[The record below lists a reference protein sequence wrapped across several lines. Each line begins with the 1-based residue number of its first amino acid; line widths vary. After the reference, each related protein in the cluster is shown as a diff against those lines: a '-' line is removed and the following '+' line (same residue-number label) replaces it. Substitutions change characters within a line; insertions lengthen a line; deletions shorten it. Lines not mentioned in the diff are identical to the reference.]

1 VQPKRSLLLGVDGG
15 NSKTIALVA
24 TEDGT
29 IVGAGRGGRSDIY
42 ETELAFEAIAD
53 AALGALAQAGA
64 GTSDVRHAVYSVA
77 GADWP
82 ADYALYRD
90 ELARLLDV
98 PGTVLNDSLGAI
110 RAGTPDGVG
119 VSVVCG
125 TGVAIG
131 ARAATGRH
139 WHVSFWAAP
148 QHRYDPVRATLEAA
162 ARAELGLSA
171 PSLLQQLAPAA
182 AGCGSVEELVRRA
195 SGHGEVRPWLTRL
208 PGALLDAVAEGDA
221 VAIEVVSRVATAM
234 AEFAIVAAR
243 KAGLPSPSPLVLAG
257 GVFRHA
263 CPALAEAI
271 AAGVP
276 GAEIVRAT
284 REPAVGA
291 LLLAFD
297 EAGLEPD
304 VQRLEASFPAAELF
318 ATL

>member
-1 VQPKRSLLLGVDGG
+1 VGQRRQLILGVDGG

-42 ETELAFEAIAD
+42 ETELAFESIAD
-53 AALGALAQAGA
+53 ATLGALAQAG
-64 GTSDVRHAVYSVA
+64 GTASDLRSAIYSVA

-82 ADYALYRD
+82 ADYALYER
-90 ELARLLDV
+90 ELARLVGV

-131 ARAATGRH
+131 ARASAGRH

-148 QHRYDPVRATLEAA
+148 QHRYDPVRATLEAV
-162 ARAELGLSA
+162 ARAELGLSE

-182 AGCGSVEELVRRA
+182 TGCGSVEELVRRA
-195 SGHGEVRPWLTRL
+195 SGHGETRPPLTRL
-208 PGALLDAVAEGDA
+208 PGALLDAVAAGDA
-221 VAIEVVSRVATAM
+221 VAIDVVARVATAM
-234 AEFAIVAAR
+234 AEFAILAAR
-243 KAGLPSPSPLVLAG
+243 KVDLPSPSPLVLAG

-263 CPALAEAI
+263 CPALADAI

-297 EAGLEPD
+297 EAGVEPD
-304 VQRLEASFPAAELF
+304 VERLEASFPSAELF
-318 ATL
+318 ATH

>member
-1 VQPKRSLLLGVDGG
+1 VRQTRQLVLGVDGG

-42 ETELAFEAIAD
+42 ETELAFESIAD
-53 AALGALAQAGA
+53 ATLGALAQAGA
-64 GTSDVRHAVYSVA
+64 TASDLRSALYSVA

-82 ADYALYRD
+82 ADYALYER
-90 ELARLLDV
+90 ELERLVGV
-98 PGTVLNDSLGAI
+98 PGTVLNDALGAI

-131 ARAATGRH
+131 ARAGAGRH

-148 QHRYDPVRATLEAA
+148 QHRYDPVRATLEAVS
-162 ARAELGLSA
+162 RAELGLSE
-171 PSLLQQLAPAA
+171 PTLLQQLAPTAT
-182 AGCGSVEELVRRA
+182 GCVSVEELIRRV
-195 SGHGEVRPWLTRL
+195 SGHGEIRPPLTRL
-208 PGALLDAVAEGDA
+208 PGVLLDAVAAGDA
-221 VAIEVVSRVATAM
+221 IAIAVVDRVSTAM
-234 AEFAIVAAR
+234 SEFAIVAAR
-243 KAGLPSPSPLVLAG
+243 KAGLPRPSPLVLAG
-257 GVFRHA
+257 GVFRHS
-263 CPALAEAI
+263 CTALADAI

-284 REPAVGA
+284 HEPAVGA

-297 EAGLEPD
+297 QAGLVPD
-304 VQRLEASFPAAELF
+304 IARLEASFPSAELF
-318 ATL
+318 ATH

>member
-1 VQPKRSLLLGVDGG
+1 VRQTRQLILGVDGG

-42 ETELAFEAIAD
+42 ETELAFESIAD
-53 AALGALAQAGA
+53 ATLGALAQAG
-64 GTSDVRHAVYSVA
+64 GTATDLRSALYSVA

-82 ADYALYRD
+82 ADYALYER
-90 ELARLLDV
+90 ELERLV
-98 PGTVLNDSLGAI
+98 GVRGTVLNDALGAI

-131 ARAATGRH
+131 ARAGAGRH

-148 QHRYDPVRATLEAA
+148 QHRYDPVRATLEAVS
-162 ARAELGLSA
+162 RAELGLSE
-171 PSLLQQLAPAA
+171 PTLLQQLAPAA
-182 AGCGSVEELVRRA
+182 TGCGSVEELIRRV
-195 SGHGEVRPWLTRL
+195 SGHGEIRPPLTRL
-208 PGALLDAVAEGDA
+208 PGVLLDAVAAGD
-221 VAIEVVSRVATAM
+221 VIAIEVVDRVSTAM
-234 AEFAIVAAR
+234 SEFAIVAAR
-243 KAGLPSPSPLVLAG
+243 MAGLPRPSPLVLAG
-257 GVFRHA
+257 GVFRHP
-263 CPALAEAI
+263 CTALADAI

-284 REPAVGA
+284 HEPAVGA

-297 EAGLEPD
+297 QAGLVPD
-304 VQRLEASFPAAELF
+304 IARLEASFPSAELF
-318 ATL
+318 ATH

>member
-1 VQPKRSLLLGVDGG
+1 VQTRPLILGVDGG

-42 ETELAFEAIAD
+42 ETELAFESIAD

-64 GTSDVRHAVYSVA
+64 TTADVRRAVYSTA

-82 ADYALYRD
+82 ADYALYER
-90 ELARLLDV
+90 ELARLVGV

-131 ARAATGRH
+131 ARASAGRH

-148 QHRYDPVRATLEAA
+148 QHRYDPVRATLEAV
-162 ARAELGLSA
+162 ARAELGLSE

-182 AGCGSVEELVRRA
+182 TGCGSVEELVRRA
-195 SGHGEVRPWLTRL
+195 SGHGETRPPLTRL
-208 PGALLDAVAEGDA
+208 PGALLDAVAAGDA
-221 VAIEVVSRVATAM
+221 VAIDVVARVATAM
-234 AEFAIVAAR
+234 AEFAILAAR
-243 KAGLPSPSPLVLAG
+243 KVDLPSPSPLVLAG

-263 CPALAEAI
+263 CPALADAI

-297 EAGLEPD
+297 EAGVEPD
-304 VQRLEASFPAAELF
+304 VERLEASFPSAELF
-318 ATL
+318 ATH